1 MFCVQED
8 RFIASELVGGERDD
22 DSLHADTRV
31 GWWQPKVGEETIEA
45 DARPWRDDL
54 GKEGTQ
60 GGYVDGRPRDSAQ
73 DWKTDDRTGV
83 DSPANSDVS
92 STGWVTERKGESTP
106 TPQGVPPPKTCV
118 PTGVFDAVSGWNAD
132 FNVGVDLTVTAVT
145 AGDGSAAHVVT
156 TLHAPADSP
165 GPPDAPPTE
174 FAFDK
179 SPTLSV
185 NGGGGTEMRGGVN
198 VNAAAGVAASGVVAS
213 HTRVD
218 GSATPASECADGPAL
233 GWGGSEFGGSATPR
247 SDLSGGVG
255 GESTLGGA
263 ADALRAWADSNEA
276 AAGEDDVSRRT
287 LDAEVETKVESIHA
301 RSSLD
306 ASWADGNVSDE
317 HEDVV
322 DADSDRGRH
331 EVGGPNDDER
341 RADETYLTF
350 SLPIV
355 HRLHRTGFEEEKDFP
370 VRIGDVVAGRYELT
384 EYLGSAAFSKAVQA
398 VDLDTGDV
406 VCLKIVKNN
415 KDYFDQSLD
424 EIKLLR

>member
-1 MFCVQED
+1 MLF
-8 RFIASELVGGERDD
+8 RS
-22 DSLHADTRV
+22 
-31 GWWQPKVGEETIEA
+31 
-45 DARPWRDDL
+45 
-54 GKEGTQ
+54 
-60 GGYVDGRPRDSAQ
+60 
-73 DWKTDDRTGV
+73 
-83 DSPANSDVS
+83 
-92 STGWVTERKGESTP
+92 
-106 TPQGVPPPKTCV
+106 
-118 PTGVFDAVSGWNAD
+118 
-132 FNVGVDLTVTAVT
+132 
-145 AGDGSAAHVVT
+145 
-156 TLHAPADSP
+156 
-165 GPPDAPPTE
+165 
-174 FAFDK
+174 
-179 SPTLSV
+179 
-185 NGGGGTEMRGGVN
+185 EMR
-198 VNAAAGVAASGVVAS
+198 
-213 HTRVD
+213 
-218 GSATPASECADGPAL
+218 
-233 GWGGSEFGGSATPR
+233 
-247 SDLSGGVG
+247 GGVG

-276 AAGEDDVSRRT
+276 AAVEDDVSRRS
-287 LDAEVETKVESIHA
+287 LDAEVETKVESTHA

-322 DADSDRGRH
+322 DADSDRGRN